1 MTFNSVISETGG
13 DSMNIT
19 VKEKIR
25 IIMDRLNVNMTQL
38 AASTEQSRQNLT
50 NKMTRDNF
58 TEKDI
63 IKIADALGCK
73 VDVVFTLPDGTQI

>member
-1 MTFNSVISETGG
+1 
-13 DSMNIT
+13 MNIT

-25 IIMDRLNVNMTQL
+25 IIMDPLNVNMTQL

>member
-1 MTFNSVISETGG
+1 
-13 DSMNIT
+13 MNIT
-19 VKEKIR
+19 AKEKIR

-38 AASTEQSRQNLT
+38 AESTGQSRQNLT

>member
-1 MTFNSVISETGG
+1 
-13 DSMNIT
+13 MNLT
-19 VKEKIR
+19 AKEKIR

>member
-1 MTFNSVISETGG
+1 
-13 DSMNIT
+13 MNIT

-38 AASTEQSRQNLT
+38 AASTKQSRQNLT

>member
-1 MTFNSVISETGG
+1 
-13 DSMNIT
+13 MNIT
-19 VKEKIR
+19 AKEKIR

-38 AASTEQSRQNLT
+38 AESTGQSRQNLT

-63 IKIADALGCK
+63 IKIASALGCK
-73 VDVVFTLPDGTQI
+73 VDIVFTLPDGTQI

>member
-1 MTFNSVISETGG
+1 
-13 DSMNIT
+13 MNIT
-19 VKEKIR
+19 AKEKIR
-25 IIMDRLNVNMTQL
+25 IIMDRLNVSMTQL

>member
-1 MTFNSVISETGG
+1 
-13 DSMNIT
+13 MNIT

>member
-1 MTFNSVISETGG
+1 
-13 DSMNIT
+13 MNIT
-19 VKEKIR
+19 AKEKIR
-25 IIMDRLNVNMTQL
+25 IIMDRLDVNMTQL

-73 VDVVFTLPDGTQI
+73 VDIVFTLPDGTQI